1 MLNYPLQIYND
12 VMIWYDVMM
21 LKDQLVWW
29 LDLGQYFN
37 LVVIIF

>member
-1 MLNYPLQIYND
+1 MLNYPLQTYND
-12 VMIWYDVMM
+12 IMICYDVMM
-21 LKDQLVWW
+21 LKDQLVWR